1 MYLSV
6 HRLTQRWTGKRRG
19 TKRQSFKAV
28 PPRLGP
34 AQDLKRQAVRRYEL
48 LAEALTDTLVLTD
61 TVTNDVTST
70 VTEAD
75 AGPALMF
82 VFTFMPC
89 LPYRGVRSMGLVT
102 GLRPFRSAV
111 AMEGSLARPS
121 DGLCPFLTAT
131 RASSSGRIL
140 TFPSQVIIEKS
151 HPYMLES
158 RYGKV
163 RIWFRAYLI
172 ETFVSS
178 K

>member
-1 MYLSV
+1 V
-6 HRLTQRWTGKRRG
+6 
-19 TKRQSFKAV
+19 
-28 PPRLGP
+28 
-34 AQDLKRQAVRRYEL
+34 
-48 LAEALTDTLVLTD
+48 LVLEVAED
-61 TVTNDVTST
+61 IVVTSIET
-70 VTEAD
+70 V

-111 AMEGSLARPS
+111 AIEGSLARPS
-121 DGLCPFLTAT
+121 DGLCPLLTTT